1 MIAFRCNNC
10 VHRLVEGLKVAI
22 CSVYKLQ
29 AITIDELLDK
39 SYWVAYQLYAYLLA
53 DVWSGLSLA
62 GNRKQGMLSSLE
74 SEIQQTVPND
84 FLPISFLP
92 MRSFSSC

>member
-1 MIAFRCNNC
+1 MIAFWCNNC

-62 GNRKQGMLSSLE
+62 GNRKQGE
-74 SEIQQTVPND
+74 SQEHVCICICSVSVN
-84 FLPISFLP
+84 L
-92 MRSFSSC
+92 